1 VYTLRAASGVHFFG
15 NHHVAEKIMTA
26 LLVEDNEAM
35 RQTLKQL
42 LGDLAESIA
51 ECDDGAQALAAY
63 RQYQPDWVLMDIRMK
78 ELDGLA
84 ATRQIKAAFPQ
95 ARIVIVSGHDDARL
109 RQAAGKA
116 GACAYVNKENLL
128 ELRNLLLQER

>member
-1 VYTLRAASGVHFFG
+1 
-15 NHHVAEKIMTA
+15 MTA
-26 LLVEDNEAM
+26 LIVEDSEAM

-42 LGDLAESIA
+42 LGDLTESIA
-51 ECDDGAQALAAY
+51 ECDDGAQALGAY

-95 ARIVIVSGHDDARL
+95 ARVVIVSGHDDARL
-109 RQAAGKA
+109 RRAADRA

-128 ELRNLLLQER
+128 ELRQILSRDK

>member
-1 VYTLRAASGVHFFG
+1 
-15 NHHVAEKIMTA
+15 MTV
-26 LLVEDNEAM
+26 LIVEDNEAM
-35 RQTLKQL
+35 RQTIRKLMD
-42 LGDLAESIA
+42 DLTEVIA
-51 ECDDGAQALAAY
+51 ECDDGAQALGAY
-63 RQYQPDWVLMDIRMK
+63 RQHHPDWVLMDIKMK

-109 RQAAGKA
+109 RRAAGKA

-128 ELRNLLLQER
+128 ELRQILIQARF